1 MMAISEQIASAAR
14 EILNV
19 FVHSKIAAKKNLH
32 TLQIDE

>member
-1 MMAISEQIASAAR
+1 MARSEQIDPAAR

-19 FVHSKIAAKKNLH
+19 FVYSKLAAKKNLR

>member
-1 MMAISEQIASAAR
+1 MARSEQIDLAAR

-19 FVHSKIAAKKNLH
+19 FVHLKIAARKILR